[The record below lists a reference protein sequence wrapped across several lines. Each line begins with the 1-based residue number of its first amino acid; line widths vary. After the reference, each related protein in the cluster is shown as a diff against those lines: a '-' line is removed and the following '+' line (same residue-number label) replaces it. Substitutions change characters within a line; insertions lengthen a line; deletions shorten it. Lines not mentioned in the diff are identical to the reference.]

1 MTSQTNE
8 AVVDH
13 IMKCIELAT
22 VESNVYVGTIHSVKG
37 LEFDIVHL
45 IGVNGKSFPVY
56 KNEEQ
61 MNVYY
66 VGCTRAK
73 KELVV
78 WNSSIGY
85 DEEVESNDVV

>member
-1 MTSQTNE
+1 
-8 AVVDH
+8 
-13 IMKCIELAT
+13 
-22 VESNVYVGTIHSVKG
+22 
-37 LEFDIVHL
+37 
-45 IGVNGKSFPVY
+45 
-56 KNEEQ
+56 

-85 DEEVESNDVV
+85 EEEVESNDVV